1 MVYFLTYEK
10 TIQIKRVNPSWIGG
24 ALFWFFLIYHQASN
38 DTINEHVFEN
48 QTLIYIKLLVI

>member
-24 ALFWFFLIYHQASN
+24 ALFWFFLKYYQASN
-38 DTINEHVFEN
+38 DTINEHFFES
-48 QTLIYIKLLVI
+48 QTLIYIKLLVV